1 MCSAPYN
8 EFYVLNIC
16 CSDFILSKQWKDLWK
31 RLTILTLF
39 HHEFVKAASFNKFAS
54 EVLSARDASISLLNN
69 PRNSHLKLRNT
80 FQHKIV
86 LSTPNLSSLT
96 IIDHYGVSHE
106 PLSSPSNLSCLE
118 EGTID
123 TDTNISYSVFIG
135 WLQVF
140 TNVKILTL
148 SSDTL
153 RLLKELSNLPT
164 MRTQPPRFVRLET
177 LKVKMIPYV
186 EISYEELKRAVEYL
200 LQNSQ
205 LIRVVVIKC

>member
-1 MCSAPYN
+1 MEEGKETKEMKRQKSSRRDRQRRGEEQIIIFRPSFGASNISAVTRVEKLESVRFTLSDNGCGGKPFSIYN
-8 EFYVLNIC
+8 SLNTLVLKNAFC
-16 CSDFILSKQWKDLWK
+16 TVMQ
-31 RLTILTLF
+31 
-39 HHEFVKAASFNKFAS
+39 N
-54 EVLSARDASISLLNN
+54 
-69 PRNSHLKLRNT
+69 
-80 FQHKIV
+80 
-86 LSTPNLSSLT
+86 
-96 IIDHYGVSHE
+96 HE

>member
-1 MCSAPYN
+1 MLKIIIFRPSFGASNISAVTRVEKLESVRFTLSDNGCGGKPFSIYN
-8 EFYVLNIC
+8 SLNTLVLKNAFC
-16 CSDFILSKQWKDLWK
+16 TVMQ
-31 RLTILTLF
+31 
-39 HHEFVKAASFNKFAS
+39 N
-54 EVLSARDASISLLNN
+54 
-69 PRNSHLKLRNT
+69 LKLRNT

>member
-1 MCSAPYN
+1 MEEGKETKEMKRQKSSRRDRQRRGEEQVKSSSSGPPLELPTSLHDAK
-8 EFYVLNIC
+8 VLFKSN
-16 CSDFILSKQWKDLWK
+16 SNLS
-31 RLTILTLF
+31 
-39 HHEFVKAASFNKFAS
+39 S
-54 EVLSARDASISLLNN
+54 
-69 PRNSHLKLRNT
+69 LKLRNT